1 MKSDEDPQ
9 KLEVNDINGVTKD
22 DKMALNKSNKDANN
36 SDDKTKSEE
45 EAVDLESIL
54 GEFKIYGWYH
64 IKCVTLIGFLVFT
77 NGWHGTNYVFV
88 AENVDYT
95 CKYPTCNSLE
105 LNNLLLNTTLDL
117 KCRKYEIR
125 DRNASCI
132 EDNFDISH
140 SVHCDEW
147 VYKNNDSFVAEL
159 NLGCEDWK
167 RTLIGTMHSTG
178 YMLGL
183 FLVGPSS
190 DKFGR
195 KSVVV
200 FTTLACAVIGMIKSA
215 TYSYWVYAFVEMIEP
230 ILGDCYSATFTL
242 AMEMVTKEYRPL
254 MLFAIGI
261 FGTLG
266 DVSMATI
273 AWLSPNWRMFL
284 IYTYIPQFIF
294 ILYIFWMDESPR
306 WLLSKGKKTE
316 AENILRQAAK
326 MNRIVIDEN
335 KLSKLRCEEN
345 SGNSSLLCLLKI
357 TFNSKKLFLRLLCCI
372 CMWFTGLFNS
382 YSLSI
387 NSVSLQGN
395 KYVNYAMT
403 NATGI
408 PGSFLVYF
416 LLSKCHRKKPL
427 MFSFLLTTVFCI
439 AHSFLP
445 SGYTS
450 LSIFLYVGGKF
461 SAFISIRII
470 YIYTSELFPTYT
482 RNTMHA
488 LCSALGRTGAILAP
502 QTPLLMYYWP
512 GLPSLVIGIL
522 SLLTA
527 AVITLLPDTSNDVL
541 PDNIQQAETIGE
553 KESDLCSKL

>member
-1 MKSDEDPQ
+1 MKTHADLQNSKVCDTDNVIKDGKMGAFNKNVEETNKSD
-9 KLEVNDINGVTKD
+9 NDKIN
-22 DKMALNKSNKDANN
+22 N
-36 SDDKTKSEE
+36 E
-45 EAVDLESIL
+45 EAVDLETIL

-88 AENVDYT
+88 AESVGYT
-95 CKYPTCNSLE
+95 CKYPNCDSSQ
-105 LNNLLLNTTLDL
+105 LNNLQLNTTLDL
-117 KCRKYEIR
+117 KCRKYEIL
-125 DRNASCI
+125 DNNATCS
-132 EDNFDISH
+132 EDNFDVTN

-147 VYKNNDSFVAEL
+147 DYEDPESFVAEL
-159 NLGCEDWK
+159 NLGCQDWK
-167 RTLIGTMHSTG
+167 RTLIGTMHSSG

-195 KSVVV
+195 KTVVV
-200 FTTLACAVIGMIKSA
+200 FTTLACAVIGMAKSV
-215 TYSYWVYAFVEMIEP
+215 TYNYWVYAFVEMIEP

-266 DVSMATI
+266 DVSMAII
-273 AWLSPNWRMFL
+273 AWLSPTWRMFL
-284 IYTYIPQFIF
+284 IYTYLPQFIF
-294 ILYIFWMDESPR
+294 ILYLFWIDESPR
-306 WLLSKGKKTE
+306 WLLSKGRKTE
-316 AENILRQAAK
+316 AEMILRQAAK
-326 MNRIVIDEN
+326 MNSISIDEK

-345 SGNSSLLCLLKI
+345 SKNTSLLTLLKT
-357 TFNSKKLFLRLLCCI
+357 TFSSKKLSLRLLCCI
-372 CMWFTGLFNS
+372 CMWFTGLFNT

-395 KYVNYAMT
+395 KYINYAMT
-403 NATGI
+403 NATGL

-450 LSIFLYVGGKF
+450 LSIFLYIGGKF
-461 SAFISIRII
+461 STFISIRII

-502 QTPLLMYYWP
+502 QTPLLMAYWP
-512 GLPSLVIGIL
+512 GLPSLVIGVL

-527 AVITLLPDTSNDVL
+527 GVITLLPDTSNDVL
-541 PDNIQQAETIGE
+541 PDNILQAETIG
-553 KESDLCSKL
+553 KKDLCSKL